1 MRKSHRKLVAVLLI
15 LLLAGFVKSPWER
28 AMTRRFMADQLLMK
42 PLDIEVR
49 EKIGQTGA
57 AVALGGLRPVVA
69 TFLNLRA
76 YGSFEDR
83 AWVRLE
89 DQFQTLVALQPQTTY
104 YWDVGAWHLSYNA
117 AVDFRES
124 ETLPAPRREA
134 MYREYVLKGR
144 AFLERGIRNNP
155 DDWTLLS
162 SLGRFYGNPDK
173 FPDYAKSADAYQKA
187 WLSGKARRYE
197 ARAWLYSLARVTGR
211 ENDALLLARKLFET
225 EQNRVA
231 TLLCLLFAL
240 ESAQVDAKPT
250 LDLVHGIF
258 PSEKDA
264 LLMLTTYRDNNAEQ
278 LPLTGVDYAI
288 TLLASRQKPSDH

>member
-1 MRKSHRKLVAVLLI
+1 MRKSHRKLFAVLLA
-15 LLLAGFVKSPWER
+15 LVLAGFLKSPWEQSI
-28 AMTRRFMADQLLMK
+28 TRRFMAEELLMK
-42 PLDIEVR
+42 PLDIDVR

-83 AWVRLE
+83 AWARLE
-89 DQFQTLVALQPQTTY
+89 DQFQTLVALQPQTIY

-117 AVDFRES
+117 AVDFRENES
-124 ETLPAPRREA
+124 LPAPRREA
-134 MYREYVLKGR
+134 LYREYVLKGR

-155 DDWTLLS
+155 DVWTLLS
-162 SLGRFYGNPDK
+162 SLGRFYGNPGK

-187 WLSGKARRYE
+187 WQTGKARRYE
-197 ARAWLYSLARVTGR
+197 ARAWLYSLARVVGR
-211 ENDALLLARKLFET
+211 ENDALLLARRLHET
-225 EQNRVA
+225 EQNRVG

-240 ESAQVDAKPT
+240 ESAQADARPA
-250 LDLVHGIF
+250 LELIQNIF
-258 PSEKDA
+258 PSENDA
-264 LLMLTTYRDNNAEQ
+264 LLGLRTYRDNNAEQ

-288 TLLASRQKPSDH
+288 ALLESRQKLPR

>member
-134 MYREYVLKGR
+134 MFREYVLKGR

-288 TLLASRQKPSDH
+288 TFLASRQKPSDH